1 MVVLVMLNVGAGP
14 FQPLNYDGGMEDRRP
29 RKPIIQTEVFG
40 DRVECSHSAQ
50 FSSQSSGAVFQ
61 TYLKIIS
68 KVISNI
74 SSRSYL
80 RVLLCEAVKKN
91 VKKMF

>member
-1 MVVLVMLNVGAGP
+1 MVVLAMLNVGAGP
-14 FQPLNYDGGMEDRRP
+14 FQPLNYDGGMEDRR
-29 RKPIIQTEVFG
+29 KPIIQTQVFG
-40 DRVECSHSAQ
+40 DRVECSDSAQ
-50 FSSQSSGAVFQ
+50 SSSQSSGAVFQ

>member
-1 MVVLVMLNVGAGP
+1 MMEEWRIEDVM
-14 FQPLNYDGGMEDRRP
+14 

-50 FSSQSSGAVFQ
+50 SSSQSSGAVFQ